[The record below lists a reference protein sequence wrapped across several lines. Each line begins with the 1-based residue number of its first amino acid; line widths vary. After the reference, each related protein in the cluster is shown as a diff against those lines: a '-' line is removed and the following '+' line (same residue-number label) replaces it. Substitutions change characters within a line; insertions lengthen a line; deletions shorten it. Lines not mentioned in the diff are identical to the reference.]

1 MKAAAISFAVGFL
14 FGAALMV
21 NRIERSHE
29 CVAACMEVTAK
40 LPEVNK

>member
-1 MKAAAISFAVGFL
+1 MKAAAISFAIGFL

-29 CVAACMEVTAK
+29 CVSMCMEVTAK
-40 LPEVNK
+40 MPEEDR